1 MVNKKMLKK
10 RFIAG
15 ATCKQCQQQ
24 DVIRWC
30 KDSETDQ
37 EWIECVSCGY
47 HENRADAVMQ
57 AEHPQQNESVVNIV
71 RFK

>member
-1 MVNKKMLKK
+1 MVKNMLKK

-15 ATCKQCQQQ
+15 ATCKQCQKQ

>member
-1 MVNKKMLKK
+1 MIKK

-15 ATCKQCQQQ
+15 ATCKQCQKQ

-30 KDSETDQ
+30 KDAINDQ
-37 EWIECVSCGY
+37 EWIECVNCGY

-57 AEHPQQNESVVNIV
+57 AEHPQPQENIVNIV
-71 RFK
+71 KFT